1 MINVKYSYCSYITTC
16 SMYNMLYVV
25 CVIQKWQNNQLIDG
39 GCKLVEVEE
48 VEAEVEVKYYN
59 IFLDEL

>member
-1 MINVKYSYCSYITTC
+1 
-16 SMYNMLYVV
+16 MYNMLYVV